1 MNIGGFKRNAEQT
14 ASMTFTLSR
23 VLYRQNPFP
32 SILPFELIMF
42 QQIKEQT
49 CYILF
54 CYSQFLFF
62 LPLLHF
68 KMLENEAN
76 QNTSLLQRRQTRV
89 EGEKSSLQR
98 DQKIN

>member
-1 MNIGGFKRNAEQT
+1 MNIGGFKSNAEQT

-54 CYSQFLFF
+54 CYS
-62 LPLLHF
+62 
-68 KMLENEAN
+68 
-76 QNTSLLQRRQTRV
+76 
-89 EGEKSSLQR
+89 
-98 DQKIN
+98 